1 MKVKLLPTHPQ
12 EIVAVVLETILQHGV
27 VGGGLEGH
35 DGGLGVTEV
44 GNVKYKQLAQQLII

>member
-27 VGGGLEGH
+27 VGGSLEGH